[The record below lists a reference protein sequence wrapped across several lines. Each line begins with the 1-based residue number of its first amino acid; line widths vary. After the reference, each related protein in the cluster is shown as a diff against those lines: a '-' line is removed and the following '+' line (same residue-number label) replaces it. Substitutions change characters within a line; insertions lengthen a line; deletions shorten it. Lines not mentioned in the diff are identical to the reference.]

1 MGATLSM
8 AIKTSRD
15 ELERIASAIEEL
27 GQQDD
32 WPDDLVFRVNLV
44 LEELILNIMDYGAE
58 GSDPDSD
65 PDIALEI
72 QSDGDSILIDL
83 SDRGRAFDP
92 LTEAPEPDLES
103 SVAERRVG
111 GLGVHLTKALMDEVS
126 YLREADRNRLSMI
139 TRKMR

>member
-8 AIKTSRD
+8 AITTTRD
-15 ELERIASAIEEL
+15 ELERIAAAIEEL

-58 GSDPDSD
+58 GGD

-72 QSDGDSILIDL
+72 ESESDSITIDL
-83 SDRGRAFDP
+83 SDSGRPFDP
-92 LTEAPEPDLES
+92 LTEAPEPDLTGAVE
-103 SVAERRVG
+103 ERRVG
-111 GLGVHLTKALMDEVS
+111 GLGVHLTKTLMDDVRYSHE
-126 YLREADRNRLSMI
+126 DGRNRLNI
-139 TRKMR
+139 VTRKVR

>member
-44 LEELILNIMDYGAE
+44 LEELILNVMDYGAE

-83 SDRGRAFDP
+83 SDRGRPFDP

-111 GLGVHLTKALMDEVS
+111 GLGVHLTKTLMDEVS
-126 YLREADRNRLSMI
+126 YLREADRNRLSI
-139 TRKMR
+139 VTRKVR